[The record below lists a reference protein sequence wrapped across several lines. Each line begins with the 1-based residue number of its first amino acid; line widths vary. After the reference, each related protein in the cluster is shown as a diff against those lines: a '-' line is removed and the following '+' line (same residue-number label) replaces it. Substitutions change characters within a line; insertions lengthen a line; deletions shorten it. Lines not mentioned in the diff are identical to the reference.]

1 MAHIIQRSL
10 IIVQVS
16 VRTCLYLDQAIT
28 CLKSTVPVYSSKRQW
43 PNCMKRVWLS
53 DGKWQYALFH
63 FIYSEPWSLPL
74 TTLCHYSFF
83 LFLSSPVPPLCSL
96 ILWSKLGIYVGASA
110 KEQGGIT
117 TSVLVW
123 LLEILRLSLF
133 LGLGLSQLKTNTFF
147 AFSDAVVASPSGR
160 KRRSSSFIR
169 HQSNIFIR
177 KHCLHFN
184 APLAADRLPAAF
196 NGTENLNEGS

>member
-16 VRTCLYLDQAIT
+16 VCTCLYLDQAIT

-43 PNCMKRVWLS
+43 PNCMKCVWLS

-63 FIYSEPWSLPL
+63 LIYSEPWSLPL
-74 TTLCHYSFF
+74 TTLCHYSF

-110 KEQGGIT
+110 KERVGVT

-123 LLEILRLSLF
+123 LLEILRLSVF
-133 LGLGLSQLKTNTFF
+133 KPWFESVEDKYIFCFFRCRGSISIRAKTPIVIIYLSSVKDFHQKTLF
-147 AFSDAVVASPSGR
+147 AF
-160 KRRSSSFIR
+160 
-169 HQSNIFIR
+169 
-177 KHCLHFN
+177 
-184 APLAADRLPAAF
+184 
-196 NGTENLNEGS
+196 